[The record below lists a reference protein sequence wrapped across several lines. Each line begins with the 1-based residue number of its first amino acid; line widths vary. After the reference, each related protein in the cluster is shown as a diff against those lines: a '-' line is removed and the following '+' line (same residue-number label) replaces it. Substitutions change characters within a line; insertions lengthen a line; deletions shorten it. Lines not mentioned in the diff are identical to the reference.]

1 VTWLFVCIAFSIAYA
16 AMVSD
21 RPETHVADDST
32 FAPPAMVLPESG
44 DAGVLR
50 LVLDGHMAELAV
62 ANAPVD
68 SIGTRMRAVAKLLL
82 ARRDAWKSAGAVDV
96 EAGRLYEAHERF
108 RPLLAAERSLISVLD
123 DWRAPGDGP
132 FRSPGEID
140 PREVSVVVIVL
151 AVRESPVLRYMNQDT
166 LVTVGQIGRG
176 ETVAAA
182 LGLIAELDDN
192 SILAA
197 EVLVRYA
204 HAGDLFRAYPGGELV
219 RLKT

>member
-1 VTWLFVCIAFSIAYA
+1 VTWLFVCIALSIAYA

-21 RPETHVADDST
+21 PPETHAADDSS
-32 FAPPAMVLPESG
+32 FAPPGMVLPESG
-44 DAGVLR
+44 DVGVLR
-50 LVLDGHMAELAV
+50 IVLDGHLKELDAAREHV
-62 ANAPVD
+62 
-68 SIGTRMRAVAKLLL
+68 REVAKLLL
-82 ARRDAWKSAGAVDV
+82 AHRAAWKSAGAVDV
-96 EAGRLYEAHERF
+96 EAGRLFEALERF
-108 RPLLAAERSLISVLD
+108 RPLLATERELISVLD

-176 ETVAAA
+176 ETIAAA
-182 LGLIAELDDN
+182 LGLIAELGDG
-192 SILAA
+192 SILAG